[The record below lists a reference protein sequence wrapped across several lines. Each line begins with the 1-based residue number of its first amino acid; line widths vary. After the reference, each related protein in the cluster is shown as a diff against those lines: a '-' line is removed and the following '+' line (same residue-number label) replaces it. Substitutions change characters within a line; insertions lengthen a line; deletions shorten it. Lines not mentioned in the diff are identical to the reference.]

1 MNRRQ
6 ATNALLIAS
15 LAGAFAAAPAAFAAG
30 ATPAEGDKVHCYG
43 VNKCKG
49 TGDCGGKGHSCSSQN
64 SCKRQAFI
72 EMDKNTC
79 LRLDGGR
86 LTAEVDG
93 KSAEPSKEQKPAK
106 DEKKG

>member
-15 LAGAFAAAPAAFAAG
+15 LAGAFAAAPSVSAAG
-30 ATPAEGDKVHCYG
+30 PAAAGTDKVHCYG

-72 EMDKNTC
+72 DMVSQPDY
-79 LRLDGGR
+79 
-86 LTAEVDG
+86 
-93 KSAEPSKEQKPAK
+93 QKAHTHREAGLERTVLLATTPTTL
-106 DEKKG
+106 